1 MLLETI
7 KKKFKRVDEGECL
20 GKCDKKIVK
29 DVKNPELFIIACNSC
44 KRIIFDNENKKRRK
58 FI

>member
-1 MLLETI
+1 MLIETI

-44 KRIIFDNENKKRRK
+44 KRIIFEKGNKLPL
-58 FI
+58 